1 MAFVTEMASTFS
13 PRECR
18 LCKQEGQSYGFYLRI
33 ERDTDGHLVRAI
45 EQGSAAEKAGLRDG
59 DRVLR
64 INGVFVDEE
73 EHAQVNGTHVVLP
86 PGPAP
91 THIAGVGRASPAAAG
106 PAGRLSAS

>member
-73 EHAQVNGTHVVLP
+73 EHAQVNGTRVVLP
-86 PGPAP
+86 PGPTPA
-91 THIAGVGRASPAAAG
+91 HVAGVG
-106 PAGRLSAS
+106 